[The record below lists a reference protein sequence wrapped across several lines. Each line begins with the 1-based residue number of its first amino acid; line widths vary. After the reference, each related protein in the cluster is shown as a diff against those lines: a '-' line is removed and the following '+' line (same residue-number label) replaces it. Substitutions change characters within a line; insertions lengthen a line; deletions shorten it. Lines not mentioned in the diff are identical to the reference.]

1 MSVCWREE
9 TEKEKKT
16 KLPYFFPTSLTLTDR
31 VFVRVLVCVS
41 EWVSVC
47 LFVLSFVPLLWSK
60 KLRHTDTWTRELA
73 TPATAAAAATTAIG
87 STLLSLFFTF
97 SLLLLLLFFSSHF
110 QCNLQVPAVT
120 NNLSERKRKTVTKKK
135 EKNCSGG
142 KKRQPRRLR
151 HSRGHVLT
159 HGEILSICVLL
170 LLSAVV
176 VVSCCFCCCFCASNS
191 ARPAWLAVW
200 RQMPPTP
207 PSEATTTLLTLLLSR
222 FGSVRFSLC
231 WQITLPVPGKQQT
244 APLYATLNTH
254 THSSFSP
261 FSKRQTAKEKR
272 KEEQT
277 NSSTV

>member
-176 VVSCCFCCCFCASNS
+176 VVSCCFCCCFWHQTRHVQLGWLFGDKCRRRRRVRRRPLCWHCCCLGS
-191 ARPAWLAVW
+191 A
-200 RQMPPTP
+200 
-207 PSEATTTLLTLLLSR
+207 R
-222 FGSVRFSLC
+222 FGSLC
-231 WQITLPVPGKQQT
+231 VGRSHYQCRE
-244 APLYATLNTH
+244 N
-254 THSSFSP
+254 S
-261 FSKRQTAKEKR
+261 RQLHFMPH
-272 KEEQT
+272 
-277 NSSTV
+277 